1 MLDFFT
7 MARSRPR
14 TPSPGPTQL
23 SFPAL
28 DPLLALAAA
37 TLAAIVFHRATHYYF
52 SADDFEGLARAR
64 GILPSRAGVARL
76 LPWHLYYPAFFR
88 AFGLDATPY
97 HLGSL
102 IAHAAASALVFAWL
116 RPLTGRWSAL
126 LGATFY
132 AVHPAH
138 YGAVY
143 WVAAIGDSLAITFGL
158 LALLLRRRA
167 GPARWLAVPEFA
179 LGLLSKE
186 SAVLLPLVPWL
197 MPENATEPETPQP
210 RRDPMLWTMAG
221 LATLLVGYYLVAD
234 PISTR
239 GPGAEAYLPTL
250 GPHVVT
256 NLLTYAGWT
265 ADFFWGALHSI
276 SDVVEPAV
284 FPWGIAA
291 LAIWSA
297 GAFDAGLRR
306 RGWIAG
312 GVLWI
317 VMLLPV
323 LPLAHHTYRYYLS
336 GPLAGVALCV
346 AALASRLGEI
356 AGRPRSRRAWLLPTV
371 ALGAVALLTINGWFV
386 VAAIENAPFT
396 RPGLHADPIVDRA
409 LIAQRA
415 TESLQQA
422 DLPEG
427 VTLRF
432 WSPIARASV
441 GLGDSSDAES
451 YWEKNVRA
459 ALNGG
464 LGVRV
469 AFPTVRR
476 VEFVPRFTPAAD
488 SVWYVLYREDGS
500 LRAGPASSLE
510 AALRH

>member
-1 MLDFFT
+1 

-14 TPSPGPTQL
+14 TLSPAPTPIA
-23 SFPAL
+23 SPVL

-37 TLAAIVFHRATHYYF
+37 TLAALVFHRATHYYF

-64 GILPSRAGVARL
+64 GILPPRAGIARL
-76 LPWHLYYPAFFR
+76 LPWHLYYPVFFR
-88 AFGLDATPY
+88 AFGLDAAPY

-102 IAHAAASALVFAWL
+102 LAHAAASALVFAWL

-126 LGATFY
+126 LGAAFY

-143 WVAAIGDSLAITFGL
+143 WVAAIGDPLAVTFGL
-158 LALLLRRRA
+158 LALVLRRKA
-167 GPARWLAVPEFA
+167 GPARWLALPEFA

-186 SAVLLPLVPWL
+186 SSVLLPFVAWL
-197 MPENATEPETPQP
+197 APRAAAEPGTPRA
-210 RRDPMLWTMAG
+210 RRDPLLWTMAG
-221 LATLLVGYYLVAD
+221 LAALLVGYYLVAD

-239 GPGAEAYLPTL
+239 REGAEAYLPSV
-250 GPHVVT
+250 GPHLVT

-265 ADFFWGALHSI
+265 TDFVRGAMHSI

-291 LAIWSA
+291 LAIWIA

-306 RGWIAG
+306 RGWILG
-312 GVLWI
+312 GALWLA
-317 VMLLPV
+317 MLLPV

-336 GPLAGVALCV
+336 GPLAGAALCV
-346 AALASRLGEI
+346 GALASRAADL
-356 AGRPRSRRAWLLPTV
+356 ARRGRPRLAAWFP
-371 ALGAVALLTINGWFV
+371 AGAGVLTALLTVNGWSV
-386 VAAIENAPFT
+386 IAEIESAPFE

-415 TESLQQA
+415 LHSLEEA
-422 DLPEG
+422 DLPAG

-441 GLGDSSDAES
+441 GLTDSSAGES

-459 ALNGG
+459 ALNDG
-464 LGVRV
+464 LGVQV
-469 AFPTVRR
+469 AFPSVRR

-500 LRAGPASSLE
+500 LRAGPASSLAE
-510 AALRH
+510 ALGVRR